1 MGLFLSI
8 PSKAE
13 PQRRFA
19 LLIGNQNYN
28 AKVGV
33 LKNPLQ
39 DIAKLKASLDK
50 LNFQVKILPDLDYKK
65 MDVEIKNY
73 AHELHNAG
81 PGALGFFYYSGHG
94 AADPDTHVNYLIPVD
109 VQSADDKRLW
119 ENSIRQDEIIDR
131 LSKEAGNA
139 SHVVVFDACR
149 NELNLPHAAG
159 KAIGAEKGFTA
170 IQSVI
175 GMLIAY
181 ATAPNKSAADTGV
194 FSTILSEELLRE
206 GMEVAQIFRNVQ
218 LRVNDYMNQQP
229 WLSVG
234 GISRT
239 YFTVAP
245 EGPCNATEFTADGQK
260 ICRRPGDGQ
269 QFKDCEACPEMV
281 LVPAGQVI
289 FYDTLSFWQSFRQ
302 IFSSSD
308 LRPAYKV
315 QFDEPLA
322 VSRFPVTF
330 DEWDACIS
338 AGGCA
343 GYTPSDEGWERHKH
357 PVINIS
363 WNDAATYVGWLS
375 ARTGH
380 AYRLLSEA
388 EREYLSENNQ
398 GDLQL
403 NFHPATVR
411 ASAVD
416 APCGAV

>member
-1 MGLFLSI
+1 MGQCGVLWLFDSLPIRTGWIPPKSIDCRLVFIITFRIWRFIVGLILLGLFLSI

-13 PQRRFA
+13 PQRRLA

-39 DIAKLKASLDK
+39 DIAKLKAALDQ

-73 AHELHNAG
+73 AHELYNAG

-131 LSKEAGNA
+131 LKEAGNA

-170 IQSVI
+170 VQSAI

-218 LRVNDYMNQQP
+218 LRVNDYESAA
-229 WLSVG
+229 LV
-234 GISRT
+234 ISR
-239 YFTVAP
+239 
-245 EGPCNATEFTADGQK
+245 
-260 ICRRPGDGQ
+260 
-269 QFKDCEACPEMV
+269 
-281 LVPAGQVI
+281 
-289 FYDTLSFWQSFRQ
+289 
-302 IFSSSD
+302 
-308 LRPAYKV
+308 
-315 QFDEPLA
+315 
-322 VSRFPVTF
+322 
-330 DEWDACIS
+330 
-338 AGGCA
+338 
-343 GYTPSDEGWERHKH
+343 
-357 PVINIS
+357 
-363 WNDAATYVGWLS
+363 
-375 ARTGH
+375 GH
-380 AYRLLSEA
+380 
-388 EREYLSENNQ
+388 
-398 GDLQL
+398 
-403 NFHPATVR
+403 
-411 ASAVD
+411 
-416 APCGAV
+416 